1 MSDAENTNSHFSN
14 SFGSVFNNRVEFK
27 VKKRWWAGGS
37 HEELPLRHVTSVRVE
52 TSRSIVG
59 GILLV
64 LVGLGFLATGE
75 VGMMFVGLVFGAV
88 ALLLLI
94 GHPSVRINTAGQDTR
109 NIAGAPGSNSEAE
122 RFIAAIREKLYDAK

>member
-27 VKKRWWAGGS
+27 VKKRWWSGGS

>member
-1 MSDAENTNSHFSN
+1 MNDAENTNSHFSN

-27 VKKRWWAGGS
+27 VKKRWWSGGS

>member
-1 MSDAENTNSHFSN
+1 MSDAENTNPHFSN
-14 SFGSVFNNRVEFK
+14 GFGSVFNNRVEFK
-27 VKKRWWAGGS
+27 VKKRWWSGGS

-59 GILLV
+59 GIFLMI
-64 LVGLGFLATGE
+64 VGLGFLATGE

-94 GHPSVRINTAGQDTR
+94 GHPSVCINTAGQDTR

-122 RFIAAIREKLYDAK
+122 KFIAAIREKLYDAK